1 MLCLADF
8 HIGSDASV
16 LLRHDLLSTDP
27 IKKPMPNPLDN
38 RPPPPPPRSR
48 KGSNFPLQSYGTRF
62 NKQTIPS
69 KATLLIATMDGG
81 ISILQPLEERM
92 YRRLALLQQIMTM
105 TIHTN
110 FSLNP
115 KEYRYFK
122 SSKMRVVRKK
132 SMLDGR
138 LLSMFNAL
146 PPSLQDQLA
155 ATVGAT
161 AYLIKENLREMD
173 YLCRYF

>member
-1 MLCLADF
+1 
-8 HIGSDASV
+8 
-16 LLRHDLLSTDP
+16 
-27 IKKPMPNPLDN
+27 
-38 RPPPPPPRSR
+38 
-48 KGSNFPLQSYGTRF
+48 
-62 NKQTIPS
+62 
-69 KATLLIATMDGG
+69 
-81 ISILQPLEERM
+81 
-92 YRRLALLQQIMTM
+92 MTM

-155 ATVGAT
+155 ATVCAT